1 MLPLVCYKI
10 FLPQDWVPAAASAD
24 AEKVDDTTDEF
35 GAKDF
40 RKDMN
45 LRTDHEVRY
54 MYVSPSVCPS
64 EA

>member
-54 MYVSPSVCPS
+54 IC
-64 EA
+64 